1 MNANNSNQPQ
11 QTLANNSAANAL
23 TSNAKKPYHTPKVE
37 RHGSLVNLTQQNI
50 NRGNDGETFWA
61 DCTLT

>member
-1 MNANNSNQPQ
+1 MNISTNRSEQENGGSDFEKV
-11 QTLANNSAANAL
+11 
-23 TSNAKKPYHTPKVE
+23 TSTAKKPYHTSKVE